1 MNIVFSLLLMLA
13 TIAGGSIAWPRLT
26 NQPRPEPL
34 EQVHTIVKDT
44 SLGKSYA
51 NVLGVSDQPAEPI
64 NVASEASKLTASI
77 MKTAQ
82 ERAAKIVVTQ
92 AVRQLIAQIGN
103 LPAEEQTQIHELLCT
118 PPEPASVIQ

>member
-1 MNIVFSLLLMLA
+1 MGGMNIIVSLLLSA
-13 TIAGGSIAWPRLT
+13 ITVAGASIAWPRLT

-34 EQVHTIVKDT
+34 EKVNSIVKDT
-44 SLGKSYA
+44 ALGKSFA
-51 NVLGVSDQPAEPI
+51 NVLGVSDQQSVEPI

-92 AVRQLIAQIGN
+92 AVRQLINQIGN
-103 LPAEEQTQIHELLCT
+103 LPAEEQAQIQELLCQPT
-118 PPEPASVIQ
+118 DSP